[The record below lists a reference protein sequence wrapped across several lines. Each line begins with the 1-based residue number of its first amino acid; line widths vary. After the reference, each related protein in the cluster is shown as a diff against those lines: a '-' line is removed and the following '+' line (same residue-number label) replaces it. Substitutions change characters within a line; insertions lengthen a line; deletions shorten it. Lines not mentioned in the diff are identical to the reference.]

1 MEVMGSTS
9 IAIKIGATDSSQIGH
24 ARRQASYLAVSLG
37 FGEVRLGELSIIVT
51 EAARNIALHAT
62 EGEVILSPWALSGK
76 VGIDVYALDRG
87 PGILDVARAR
97 EDGFST
103 AGTAGQGLGAMSRL
117 ADGMQ
122 IYTARD
128 IGTVLF
134 ARVFREPEEGAR
146 DIPPNDIE
154 SETDQFDMGAIS
166 IPIAGESVCG
176 DAWSSAHTTN
186 RSIYIVA
193 DGLGHGPLAAEA
205 AEEALRVFR
214 SMPDYPPERIL
225 REIHGALA
233 KTRGAAISI
242 AEILRREQVLNFA
255 GAGNVVGAIHSGGK
269 TRNMVSM
276 NGTVGHSVAKF
287 QQFSYPW
294 ERNSILI
301 MHSDGLTTRW
311 NVELYSG
318 LASRHPAVMAGIL
331 FRDFRRG
338 RDDAT
343 VLVTR
348 R

>member
-9 IAIKIGATDSSQIGH
+9 IAVKISATDFSQIGH
-24 ARRQASYLAVSLG
+24 ARRQASSLAASLG

-62 EGEVILSPWALSGK
+62 EGQIILSPWALNGR

-87 PGILDVARAR
+87 PGIHDIARAR

-117 ADGMQ
+117 ASEMQ
-122 IYTARD
+122 IYTGRD
-128 IGTVLF
+128 TGTALF
-134 ARVFREPEEGAR
+134 VRVFRDAEEGTR
-146 DIPPNDIE
+146 DTPPSDIE

-166 IPIAGESVCG
+166 IPVAGETVCG
-176 DAWSSAHTTN
+176 DAWSSDHTTN

-193 DGLGHGPLAAEA
+193 DGLGHGPFAAEA

-214 SMPDYPPERIL
+214 DMSDYAPERIL

-233 KTRGAAISI
+233 KTRGAAVSI
-242 AEILRREQVLNFA
+242 AEILGKEQVLNYA
-255 GAGNVVGAIHSGGK
+255 GAGNIVGAIHSGGK

-276 NGTVGHSVAKF
+276 NGTVGHSVAKL

-294 ERNSILI
+294 EKNSILI

-311 NVELYSG
+311 NVEQYSG
-318 LASRHPAVMAGIL
+318 LASRHPALMAGIL
-331 FRDFRRG
+331 FRDFHRG